1 VTSSVFSLYQAVYT
15 NRMPKGKIK
24 LADAS
29 IKQNGDWIMQGAL
42 NN

>member
-1 VTSSVFSLYQAVYT
+1 
-15 NRMPKGKIK
+15 MPKGKIK